1 MPFSQGAQDALVQW
15 ANTFSSDRKAESTE
29 DLHDGVILSYILSD
43 LDATYDPSEIDTQD
57 DRWLTYKK
65 NLQSIYK
72 GIVRL
77 VNRDVPE
84 LNRQARISD
93 FRAIAS
99 DPDAQGISK
108 VSYPDRILLIQ
119 QTRRLTRHVGQILS
133 VLFAVAMLGSNNER
147 FVTRITK
154 DITDSTVLSQL
165 QRITLEMK
173 TLMDEAAAE
182 DDVDRD
188 IANNNRDPDLA
199 LEEENAELHAE
210 LDKTK
215 KRLADATTRLE
226 NLKVSYDDLTDETTK
241 VHEELE
247 AFRTAQDGTSD
258 QVIRSLEA
266 RLREQDELILRH
278 ENQAEDDREARTRL
292 TAENKA
298 LKVKADLAD
307 QHGDEANELR
317 FKVEEL
323 TRKANMAERYK
334 QKLGAQSDL
343 QKEMEN
349 LIYEKQQLQQ
359 DLVDFEKLLKRNKAL
374 EDTNEQY
381 AKRMHDYEV
390 NFIEMDSQRR
400 AAQAEMAHLKDLIKT
415 QEAQSQADERFITE
429 LQEQLNA
436 GGHNSGR
443 NRTPD
448 NETSTGF
455 NLEEELE
462 NSKEVAPNL
471 SVELSRLKAENNLLR
486 NSVGSTPE
494 NARLRLE
501 LEEERTQ
508 RKRLQG
514 DYNLCFEKQKVAERD
529 FGELIK
535 AMGGKEY
542 YHSNEILANLK
553 VNLEK
558 VNREVEAERAI
569 SRELRERLAD
579 QDRELL
585 SAQTDLS
592 AVEKGSVD
600 ALEELK
606 QTDQLISASLRDEL
620 DAARIEVKNAHI
632 KNEENQSALVKALL
646 EKDEMR
652 KELDTHKEH
661 GSGEAGPEAAKNAEK
676 IKQLRTRLS
685 ERNEVSSNVLT
696 PPPTPDYPRRGRRPS
711 STYTREHIEVIPRSK
726 HLPKDPRYAPMFVD
740 VVAAPLALP
749 KSAIINDSWAGAE
762 PEAVPLGDMGE
773 SLVPAPWPRQT
784 SIRPRSKSR
793 TKATK
798 STKGFA
804 RAGAFF
810 SSIFQRA

>member
-15 ANTFSSDRKAESTE
+15 ANTFSPDRKAESTE
-29 DLHDGVILSYILSD
+29 DLHDGVLLSYILSD

-72 GIVRL
+72 GLVRL

-84 LNRQARISD
+84 LTRQARISD

-99 DPDAQGISK
+99 DPDAQGICK
-108 VSYPDRILLIQ
+108 
-119 QTRRLTRHVGQILS
+119 ILS

-173 TLMDEAAAE
+173 TLMDEAAGDE
-182 DDVDRD
+182 DADREL
-188 IANNNRDPDLA
+188 ANDTRDPDLA

-278 ENQAEDDREARTRL
+278 ENQAEDDREARAKL
-292 TAENKA
+292 THENKT

-307 QHGDEANELR
+307 QHSDEANELR
-317 FKVEEL
+317 FRVEEL

-359 DLVDFEKLLKRNKAL
+359 DLVEFEKLLKRNKAL

-400 AAQAEMAHLKDLIKT
+400 AAQAEMAHLKDLIRT

-436 GGHNSGR
+436 GGANSGR

-448 NETSTGF
+448 NETATGF

-471 SVELSRLKAENNLLR
+471 SVELTRLKAENNLLR

-542 YHSNEILANLK
+542 VRYVNSKLPVGGKIWWLTPEYHSNEILTNLK

-558 VNREVEAERAI
+558 VNRELEAERTAA
-569 SRELRERLAD
+569 RELRDRIAD
-579 QDRELL
+579 QDRAIL

-592 AVEKGSVD
+592 AVEKDSVA

-606 QTDQLISASLRDEL
+606 QTDQLISASLRNDL
-620 DAARIEVKNAHI
+620 DALRLEFKSSSSDND
-632 KNEENQSALVKALL
+632 ENQRALVKALL
-646 EKDEMR
+646 EKDTLR
-652 KELDTHKEH
+652 KELDTLKEQ
-661 GSGEAGPEAAKNAEK
+661 GGGELGPEALKNAEK
-676 IKQLRTRLS
+676 VKQLRTRLQ
-685 ERNEVSSNVLT
+685 ERNEQLEKAERDKHELQRKLKASQDGSAALAEKTHLETKLRNLQRENALMSTAWYDLTSRLQSNHVVLQ
-696 PPPTPDYPRRGRRPS
+696 RRS
-711 STYTREHIEVIPRSK
+711 EAPRSWIGK
-726 HLPKDPRYAPMFVD
+726 QRQMVNATPR
-740 VVAAPLALP
+740 
-749 KSAIINDSWAGAE
+749 K
-762 PEAVPLGDMGE
+762 
-773 SLVPAPWPRQT
+773 
-784 SIRPRSKSR
+784 
-793 TKATK
+793 
-798 STKGFA
+798 
-804 RAGAFF
+804 
-810 SSIFQRA
+810 

>member
-108 VSYPDRILLIQ
+108 
-119 QTRRLTRHVGQILS
+119 ILS

-535 AMGGKEY
+535 AMGGKD
-542 YHSNEILANLK
+542 NEILANLK

-685 ERNEVSSNVLT
+685 ERNEQLEKAEREKHELLRKLKASQDGSAALAEKTHLETKLRNLQRENALMSTAWYDLTSRLQSNHVVLQ
-696 PPPTPDYPRRGRRPS
+696 RRS
-711 STYTREHIEVIPRSK
+711 EAPRSWIGK
-726 HLPKDPRYAPMFVD
+726 QRQMVNATPR
-740 VVAAPLALP
+740 
-749 KSAIINDSWAGAE
+749 K
-762 PEAVPLGDMGE
+762 
-773 SLVPAPWPRQT
+773 
-784 SIRPRSKSR
+784 
-793 TKATK
+793 
-798 STKGFA
+798 
-804 RAGAFF
+804 
-810 SSIFQRA
+810 